1 MNWVEKTKMGKFI
14 FSWVASW
21 VGRQGMDAM
30 RTKSTT
36 DGEKI
41 QKKVVWIW
49 NQPHGKKEFFG
60 KDLHLLGISK
70 DYLCCWEEDIKTA
83 KKLCENLKI

>member
-41 QKKVVWIW
+41 QKKLF
-49 NQPHGKKEFFG
+49 EFE
-60 KDLHLLGISK
+60 ISLTGRK
-70 DYLCCWEEDIKTA
+70 SSLA
-83 KKLCENLKI
+83 KICTY